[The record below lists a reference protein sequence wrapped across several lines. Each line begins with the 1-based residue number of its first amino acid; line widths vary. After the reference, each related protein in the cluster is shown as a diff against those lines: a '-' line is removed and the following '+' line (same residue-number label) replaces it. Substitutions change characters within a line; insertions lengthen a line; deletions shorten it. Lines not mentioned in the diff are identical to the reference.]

1 MDIGITTE
9 EIFAYKMLD
18 LVVELEP
25 VTSVI

>member
-25 VTSVI
+25 ETSVI